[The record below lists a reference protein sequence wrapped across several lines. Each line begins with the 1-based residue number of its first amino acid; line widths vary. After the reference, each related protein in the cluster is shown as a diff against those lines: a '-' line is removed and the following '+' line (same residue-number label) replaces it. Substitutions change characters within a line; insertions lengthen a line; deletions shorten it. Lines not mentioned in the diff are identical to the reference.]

1 MLLLFTSDDEPKVGK
16 GCDIDEMVLAV
27 ADITLGSR
35 QTVLGA
41 VATKAMVSSKILRP
55 FLKCSDF
62 LCYGQRLTKSSLLQ
76 FVKSENGRNCLV
88 FRNNCYQPK

>member
-1 MLLLFTSDDEPKVGK
+1 MLLLFTSDEPKVGK
-16 GCDIDEMVLAV
+16 GCDIDEIVLAV

-55 FLKCSDF
+55 F
-62 LCYGQRLTKSSLLQ
+62 
-76 FVKSENGRNCLV
+76 
-88 FRNNCYQPK
+88 